1 MSQLFRQ
8 NPFLRIA
15 LFFGIGVYLLNKPEL
30 FTAHFLAITVG
41 FVIARFVKS
50 KIFFSAF
57 LAGVLMLLGSAQQ
70 FLIHPEQK
78 KEFLLSQ
85 PVQKFKAYS
94 LTEENHQLFQGFTQ
108 HHDSA
113 QAGLMV
119 ALLVGDTQYI
129 ESNTKQQY
137 KALGLS
143 HLLAVSGMHIGL
155 IFQAII
161 VLLQITT
168 RNCFPKLIV
177 ILGLLLIWGF
187 AHIGQYSPSLL
198 RACIMFTAIHIGKT
212 INQKSGALNAL
223 GISFVVM
230 LVLQPELQYH
240 WGFILSHLAVLGI
253 VMHHR
258 RWQFITEQMRAW
270 KKWMVQS
277 LVITWGAQLYTS
289 IFLLPLTLTI
299 PTYFLLSNFILV
311 PYFSILLF
319 TCFGEWL
326 LKIIIP
332 AFPFHIINQ
341 LLFNGLEYVLQ
352 TLEKLPNL
360 QIQFHAKWW
369 LVLMAILSLTILYF
383 LLLEFNWR
391 KSILWGLVSMNLITG
406 IGTGYIVF
414 SKPEIHLWRI
424 KNQKR
429 RLWSHQSQGHCSNP
443 RFSPSIFLVQKGV
456 EIQQSP

>member
-15 LFFGIGVYLLNKPEL
+15 IFFGIGLYLLNEPAL
-30 FTAHFLAITVG
+30 FKGQLLACMTG
-41 FVIARFVKS
+41 FILTRFVKS

-70 FLIHPEQK
+70 FLIQPEQK
-78 KEFLLSQ
+78 KEFLVKQ
-85 PVQKFKAYS
+85 PIRTFNAHS
-94 LTEENHQLFQGFTQ
+94 LTAENHHLFQGFIQ

-161 VLLQITT
+161 ILLQIIT
-168 RNCFPKLIV
+168 RNRSPKLIV
-177 ILGLLLIWGF
+177 ISGLILIWVF
-187 AHIGQYSPSLL
+187 AHIGQFSPSLL
-198 RACIMFTAIHIGKT
+198 RACIMFTAIHIGKI

-230 LVLQPELQYH
+230 LILQPELQYH
-240 WGFILSHLAVLGI
+240 WGFILSHLAVFGI
-253 VMHHR
+253 ILHHR
-258 RWQFITEQMRAW
+258 RWQHITEQMKLW
-270 KKWMVQS
+270 KRWMVQS
-277 LVITWGAQLYTS
+277 LAITWGAQLYTS

-326 LKIIIP
+326 LNICIP
-332 AFPFHIINQ
+332 AFPIHIINQ
-341 LLFNGLEYVLQ
+341 LLFNGLESVLQ
-352 TLEKLPNL
+352 ALGKLPNQ
-360 QIQFHAKWW
+360 QIQLHSQWW
-369 LVLMAILSLTILYF
+369 LVLIAILSLVILYY

-391 KSILWGLVSMNLITG
+391 KSILWGLLSVNLITA
-406 IGTGYIVF
+406 IGSVSIVL
-414 SKPEIHLWRI
+414 SRPEIHLWRN

-429 RLWSHQSQGHCSNP
+429 RLWSHQSRGHCSNQK
-443 RFSPSIFLVQKGV
+443 FSPSIFLVQKGV